1 MKSVSVIGDGKVLPG
16 SDIYSVAEDVG
27 FVVGSSG
34 YVLVTGGLFGVM
46 EAASK
51 GAKRAGGITV
61 GILPYYESEANSFID
76 IRIPTGLGQAR
87 NVIVVSS
94 SNVIIAVGGGFGTL
108 SEIAFALKMGK
119 KKVLGVRTWKIGE
132 VDNYEE
138 KSGFL
143 EAVRDAIS

>member
-1 MKSVSVIGDGKVLPG
+1 
-16 SDIYSVAEDVG
+16 
-27 FVVGSSG
+27 
-34 YVLVTGGLFGVM
+34 LFGVM

-51 GAKRAGGITV
+51 GAKKAGGTTV
-61 GILPYYESEANSFID
+61 GILPHYGSEANSFVD

-119 KKVLGVRTWKIGE
+119 KKVLGFRTWKIGE

>member
-16 SDIYSVAEDVG
+16 SEIYSVAEDVG
-27 FVVGSSG
+27 FVVGSLG

-94 SNVIIAVGGGFGTL
+94 SDIIIAVGGGFGTL
-108 SEIAFALKMGK
+108 SEIAHALKIGGK
-119 KKVLGVRTWKIGE
+119 KVFGFKTWGIEGVK
-132 VDNYEE
+132 NYETKDE
-138 KSGFL
+138 FL
-143 EAVRDAIS
+143 NFIKRSLP